1 MARRKTYLQ
10 NAALLTACGLVL
22 RVLGMGF
29 RVVLSSYLGGEGM
42 GLYQL
47 ILALYMVF
55 VSFATAGIHVA
66 SARLAAQS
74 LARGSGM
81 AQTLRG
87 LCGTALGF
95 GTAAMAAQ
103 AVLAGPCARYLLH
116 DIRAEPAV
124 YGSVGGGAG
133 VLSGGAAGAAQHHSA
148 AC

>member
-47 ILALYMVF
+47 ILAVYMVF
-55 VSFATAGIHVA
+55 VSLATAGINVA

-74 LARGSGM
+74 LARGQGHGGYP
-81 AQTLRG
+81 AGALR
-87 LCGTALGF
+87 
-95 GTAAMAAQ
+95 
-103 AVLAGPCARYLLH
+103 YS
-116 DIRAEPAV
+116 PAV
-124 YGSVGGGAG
+124 WLLRHAAAS
-133 VLSGGAAGAAQHHSA
+133 AAGR
-148 AC
+148 ACRPVSPPRYPRRFWLCRS

>member
-47 ILALYMVF
+47 ILAVYMVF
-55 VSFATAGIHVA
+55 VSLATAGINVA

-74 LARGSGM
+74 LARGLGM
-81 AQTLRG
+81 AATLRG
-87 LCGTALGF
+87 LCCCL
-95 GTAAMAAQ
+95 AAA
-103 AVLAGPCARYLLH
+103 PCCCKCCWPSLPPG
-116 DIRAEPAV
+116 ISSTIPAPFW
-124 YGSVGGGAG
+124 
-133 VLSGGAAGAAQHHSA
+133 L
-148 AC
+148 CRF

>member
-47 ILALYMVF
+47 ILAVYMVF
-55 VSFATAGIHVA
+55 VSLATAGINVA

-74 LARGSGM
+74 LPGISSTIPAPFW
-81 AQTLRG
+81 
-87 LCGTALGF
+87 LC
-95 GTAAMAAQ
+95 
-103 AVLAGPCARYLLH
+103 R
-116 DIRAEPAV
+116 
-124 YGSVGGGAG
+124 S
-133 VLSGGAAGAAQHHSA
+133 
-148 AC
+148 